1 MHKLQNGSQ
10 VTGRPVRKPRVGT
23 RGYFSESNDQ
33 GAPSHPGQDWF
44 NDCIDE
50 FANALEQADIPYD
63 PQRLDHLARAIA
75 EAKANWGADVVS
87 QSEAQAGTA
96 TTARKWTAQRVHQ
109 AFKKFGIGKSFA
121 SSDVSNNAANF
132 FVENPTCFYAANFSG
147 DEVIPNG
154 ESCGYQFKTVGGFG
168 HRVVIRAGGV
178 LQAFIQ
184 RISGNNIQAAVELIH
199 SLNEKFLGVNQ
210 SPTDV
215 TTLRQSNVVYTNSTN
230 KPIAVFI
237 SMDQTTSVSVNC
249 HQIRENVSSSWIDVG
264 GKSATALTNV
274 SYIVPAGYQ
283 YRCQRSDIISWS
295 ELR

>member
-109 AFKKFGIGKSFA
+109 AFKKFGIGKLFA
-121 SSDVSNNAANF
+121 SSDVSNNADNF

-147 DEVIPNG
+147 DAVIPSG
-154 ESCGYQFKTVGGFG
+154 ESYGYQFKTVGGFG
-168 HRVVIRAGGV
+168 HRFVIRSGGD
-178 LQAFIQ
+178 LRAFIQ
-184 RISGNNIQAAVELIH
+184 RISGNNIQTAVELIH
-199 SLNEKFLGVNQ
+199 SLNEKFIGVNQ
-210 SPTDV
+210 SLTDV

-230 KPIAVFI
+230 KPIVVFI
-237 SMDQTTSVSVNC
+237 SMDQATSVSADC
-249 HQIRENVSSSWIDVG
+249 HQIRENVSSSWIVVG
-264 GKSATALTNV
+264 AKSTTALTNV